1 MLIGRWRER
10 RPSRQSSS
18 CPSIPADR
26 LSKTITYCP
35 ATRQSIQAQRPHP
48 PTRAQ
53 SHPFQMRVSADFLKS
68 IDRWRHLTER
78 LWEIRD
84 VVEVPKAWEQSRA
97 EKFSGDLVLTTR
109 VLDACRPE
117 QDALQRGHPAARGAW
132 LVTRNKITGQISN
145 HYLCPPDL
153 QRKRSASV

>member
-1 MLIGRWRER
+1 VKEASGQKLGYFYYEEEPGRRSTAKMLTKDEAR
-10 RPSRQSSS
+10 R
-18 CPSIPADR
+18 IAANW
-26 LSKTITYCP
+26 I
-35 ATRQSIQAQRPHP
+35 
-48 PTRAQ
+48 Q

-145 HYLCPPDL
+145 QYLCPPDL